1 MWTIRLID
9 KKDAGK
15 FMDLQNALDQET
27 RYMLME
33 PGELS
38 DSVVEWEKRIL
49 PFIDQPQ
56 NVFWVVENTDGA
68 LVGFLRA
75 RGHTPRRLAHS
86 ALIVIGIRQAYWG
99 QGIGTQLFQKV
110 EAWAK
115 ERGIHRLEL
124 EVMVSNRRALGLYHK
139 MGFVVE
145 GLRRHAIRYAD
156 GQFVD
161 EYMMAKLLD

>member
-1 MWTIRLID
+1 MWTIRLVE
-9 KKDAGK
+9 KTDAAK
-15 FMDLQNALDQET
+15 VMNLQKALDRET
-27 RYMLME
+27 RFMLME

-49 PFIDQPQ
+49 PFIDQPH
-56 NVFWVVENTDGA
+56 NVFWVVENAEGT

-75 RGHTPRRLAHS
+75 RGQTPRRLAHS
-86 ALIVIGIRQAYWG
+86 ALIVIGILQEYWG
-99 QGIGTQLFQKV
+99 QGIGTQLFEKV

-115 ERGIHRLEL
+115 ERGLHRLEL
-124 EVMVSNRRALGLYHK
+124 EVMVSNRRAIALYHK

-161 EYMMAKLLD
+161 EYMMAKLIH